1 MEEAEDSEEGECRGG
16 AGAGGG
22 GAGVGAEAG
31 AGPAAGAETMR
42 DGVEGTRGAS
52 GGPLA
57 LAGQGGALGTF
68 DAALMGYDARARAV
82 EEAPTGGAVRETTL
96 SPSELDRERFDTF
109 T

>member
-1 MEEAEDSEEGECRGG
+1 METISVGLSVIRLRLPDYTLAQPQRSRQATEGLSTS
-16 AGAGGG
+16 AL
-22 GAGVGAEAG
+22 
-31 AGPAAGAETMR
+31 ET
-42 DGVEGTRGAS
+42 T

-96 SPSELDRERFDTF
+96 SPSELDRERFDAVT
-109 T
+109 